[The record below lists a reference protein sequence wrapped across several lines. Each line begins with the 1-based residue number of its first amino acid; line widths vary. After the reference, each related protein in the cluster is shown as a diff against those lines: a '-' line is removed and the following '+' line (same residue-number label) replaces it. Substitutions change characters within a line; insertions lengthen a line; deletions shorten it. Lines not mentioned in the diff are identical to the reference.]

1 MAHPGPAQVTNVYY
15 RDYFADASKD
25 VFNGDYTNILA
36 PYAVPAAN
44 AALPNAVRQL
54 AFNSRAQNI
63 PTAFIL
69 QHNDDDLI
77 HVYIQLDRFHPRA
90 GLPVTAWDDRSFIAK
105 GELHHNSHIMVGF
118 RDDYFGRSNNVH
130 APTAATINAAYA
142 ADVNTIMVGP
152 YNAADAGVEVL
163 RARLTCFVPPPPTCH
178 SS

>member
-69 QHNDDDLI
+69 
-77 HVYIQLDRFHPRA
+77 
-90 GLPVTAWDDRSFIAK
+90 
-105 GELHHNSHIMVGF
+105 
-118 RDDYFGRSNNVH
+118 
-130 APTAATINAAYA
+130 
-142 ADVNTIMVGP
+142 
-152 YNAADAGVEVL
+152 
-163 RARLTCFVPPPPTCH
+163 
-178 SS
+178 